1 MITTLSII
9 ASITFISMMS
19 PGPDLILIVK
29 TCTAKEK
36 WPVLACISGICC
48 GLSVHVSL
56 AILGIAAM
64 VSASEMLFSIV
75 KIAGAIYLI
84 YVGVKSILSGTHL
97 SVGRNTHYDSS
108 LKNNPF
114 RDGLLCNLLNPKVTL
129 FVLAMFT
136 QVVAASSPILNKS
149 LIGAFM
155 ITEAFLVWCL
165 FATLTRTSLILK
177 FIQRFELMINRV
189 AGALL
194 ICFGLIL
201 AFAHNN

>member
-1 MITTLSII
+1 
-9 ASITFISMMS
+9 MS

-56 AILGIAAM
+56 AVLGIAAL
-64 VSASEMLFSIV
+64 VAASEILFSIV
-75 KIAGAIYLI
+75 KIAGAIYLV
-84 YVGVKSILSGTHL
+84 YLGVKSISAGAHLSG
-97 SVGRNTHYDSS
+97 SGNTYCNSS
-108 LKNNPF
+108 LKKNHF
-114 RDGLLCNLLNPKVTL
+114 IDGFFCNLLNPKVTL
-129 FVLAMFT
+129 FILAMFT
-136 QVVAASSPILNKS
+136 QVIDPSAPTIHRS

-155 ITEAFLVWCL
+155 VTEAFLVWCI
-165 FATLTRTSLILK
+165 FAALVRTSFILK
-177 FIQRFELMINRV
+177 FIQKFELIINRV

-201 AFAHNN
+201 AFANNH